1 MIRTFLLVVF
11 CMAAHL
17 AAATLK
23 GKIEDKQGGAIPGAR
38 LHLYRQDNN
47 FAIDSSSND
56 SGTYSFENLAPGN
69 YILNIAKDEFRSAV
83 INVHIDQAN
92 TARSLN
98 ATLQIAGVNQT
109 VVVTAANAAQTLN
122 EVSKAL
128 TVVSKEEI
136 DDRND
141 YALSEVLRT
150 TPGVQI
156 LNSGGPGQN
165 TSMRIR
171 GLRPDATAFLID
183 GLRFRDASTVQGDA
197 SSFLSA
203 LNVVDPGRIEILRGS
218 GSSLYGTNAAGGAV
232 NIVTGQGGGPAHGQL
247 QAEGGNLG
255 LFRGR
260 GNLAG
265 GALGDRLK
273 YSAGLLHLNVA
284 SGVDGQ
290 DANRSTGLQGFL
302 RYDFTPRIS
311 LSGRLW
317 GSDDFVQLNNSPT
330 TSGIPSANL
339 PPAGVIQAIPLS
351 TAGQQVVLAGGRPNF
366 GSATYVPAI
375 NDPDSRRTS
384 RFLNSAFIFRQILAP
399 RFSWQTSYQ
408 RVHTDRVYENGPIGV
423 GFQPIAR
430 SYGNY
435 VGDIDTADI
444 RGISQLT
451 SWLSLTGGYEFE
463 RDHYFDHQDDNAPN
477 PGRVIELTNA
487 QQYSQAAYFASQMA
501 FLHRQLQVSVSGRA
515 QFFQLS
521 RPDFQYSGVL
531 NPYANV
537 PLPNP
542 PHALTGDI
550 SVAYFTSRSN
560 TKLRAH
566 FGNAFRAPSLYERFG
581 AGFYNNPVSGQVIFS
596 PYGNPGLAPDRYN
609 SFDAGIDQYL
619 FGTRLLASSTFFYSR
634 AVNLTA
640 FDFSGVLDPATDPY
654 GRSSGYL
661 NGSGGLSRGAEVAIK
676 ARPTRSLS
684 VSGSYTYTNANTDRD
699 ILIPRFYRVAGVPK
713 HVVTAVATNQWTRRL
728 TTTVDLY
735 HYSSNYSAF
744 SANFEPRPFR
754 FPGFTKTGLVAS
766 YRFWDRETKS
776 ARAYARVDNL
786 FNRHYY
792 ELGFL
797 APGATFVTGLAYS
810 F

>member
-1 MIRTFLLVVF
+1 MIRTYLLVVF

-17 AAATLK
+17 AAATLE
-23 GKIEDKQGGAIPGAR
+23 GKIEDKQGGAIPDAR

-47 FAIDSSSND
+47 FAIDSSSN
-56 SGTYSFENLAPGN
+56 STGTYSFEDLAPGN
-69 YILNIAKDEFRSAV
+69 YILNISKDEFRSAV

-92 TARSLN
+92 TTRSLN

-128 TVVSKEEI
+128 TVISKEEI

-203 LNVVDPGRIEILRGS
+203 LNVVDPGHIEILRGS

-232 NIVTGQGGGPAHGQL
+232 NIVTDQGGGQAHGQL

-260 GNLAG
+260 GNVAG

-273 YSAGLLHLNVA
+273 YSAGLLHLNVT

-339 PPAGVIQAIPLS
+339 PPTGGIQAIPLS
-351 TAGQQVVLAGGRPNF
+351 TAGQQIVLAGGRPNF

-408 RVHTDRVYENGPIGV
+408 RVHTDRVYENGPVGV
-423 GFQPIAR
+423 GLPTH
-430 SYGNY
+430 S
-435 VGDIDTADI
+435 T
-444 RGISQLT
+444 QL
-451 SWLSLTGGYEFE
+451 WQLRWRYRYRRYPGHLAA
-463 RDHYFDHQDDNAPN
+463 HQ
-477 PGRVIELTNA
+477 
-487 QQYSQAAYFASQMA
+487 
-501 FLHRQLQVSVSGRA
+501 
-515 QFFQLS
+515 
-521 RPDFQYSGVL
+521 
-531 NPYANV
+531 
-537 PLPNP
+537 
-542 PHALTGDI
+542 
-550 SVAYFTSRSN
+550 
-560 TKLRAH
+560 
-566 FGNAFRAPSLYERFG
+566 
-581 AGFYNNPVSGQVIFS
+581 
-596 PYGNPGLAPDRYN
+596 LA
-609 SFDAGIDQYL
+609 
-619 FGTRLLASSTFFYSR
+619 
-634 AVNLTA
+634 
-640 FDFSGVLDPATDPY
+640 
-654 GRSSGYL
+654 
-661 NGSGGLSRGAEVAIK
+661 
-676 ARPTRSLS
+676 
-684 VSGSYTYTNANTDRD
+684 
-699 ILIPRFYRVAGVPK
+699 
-713 HVVTAVATNQWTRRL
+713 
-728 TTTVDLY
+728 
-735 HYSSNYSAF
+735 
-744 SANFEPRPFR
+744 
-754 FPGFTKTGLVAS
+754 
-766 YRFWDRETKS
+766 
-776 ARAYARVDNL
+776 
-786 FNRHYY
+786 
-792 ELGFL
+792 
-797 APGATFVTGLAYS
+797 
-810 F
+810 